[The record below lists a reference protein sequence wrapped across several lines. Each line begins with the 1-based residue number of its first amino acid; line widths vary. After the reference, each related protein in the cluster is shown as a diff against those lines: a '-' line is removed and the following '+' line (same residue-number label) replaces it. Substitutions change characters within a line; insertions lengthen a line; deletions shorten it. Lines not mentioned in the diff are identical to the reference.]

1 MVKSWGLGG
10 EDLGPVGTG
19 VGGLDSGLT
28 TIKMLYF

>member
-10 EDLGPVGTG
+10 EDLGPVG
-19 VGGLDSGLT
+19 GLDSGLT